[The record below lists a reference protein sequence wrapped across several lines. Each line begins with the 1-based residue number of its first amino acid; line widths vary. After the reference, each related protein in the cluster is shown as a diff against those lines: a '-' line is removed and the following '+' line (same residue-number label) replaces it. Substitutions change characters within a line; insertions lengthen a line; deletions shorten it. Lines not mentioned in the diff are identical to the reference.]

1 MIEVTGLTKLY
12 GNKRAIDAVN
22 FSVKEGEIIGLLGLN
37 GAGKSTILKVLAS
50 YLSPTNGDVSIG
62 GHNLKDSADQ
72 IRKICGYLPDRPPL
86 YNEMTVES
94 YLEFVCQIKGVASS
108 EIQAKISQVIKQ
120 TNLEEVRHQL
130 LQSISHGFKQRV
142 GIAQAIVHEPKVI
155 ILDEPINGLDPV
167 QIIEM
172 RDLIL
177 SLKGRYTVILSSHI
191 LSEMTKTCDRIL
203 IIDRGRLVAE
213 GSEETLLKSL
223 GSQMSI
229 SIRAKGSSEGLV
241 EKVNSLEG
249 ISSVEI
255 EADGDEVLL
264 EVKVTRDL
272 RGDLARRVI
281 EQGMELLEL
290 QKSSSG
296 LEGLFLEI
304 INQED
309 PRV

>member
-12 GNKRAIDAVN
+12 GNKKAIDSVN

-50 YLSPTNGDVSIG
+50 YLSPTNGEITIG
-62 GHNLKDSADQ
+62 GHRLKESADN
-72 IRKICGYLPDRPPL
+72 IRKISGYLPDRPPL
-86 YNEMTVES
+86 YGEMTVES
-94 YLEFVCQIKGVASS
+94 YLEFVCRIKGVPAGNLKD
-108 EIQAKISQVIKQ
+108 KISHVIEK
-120 TNLEEVRHQL
+120 TNLGEVKGQL
-130 LQSISHGFKQRV
+130 LAEISHGFKQRV

-177 SLKGRYTVILSSHI
+177 SLKGKYTVILSSHI

-203 IIDRGRLVAE
+203 IIDKGRLVAE

-223 GSQMSI
+223 GSKMSI
-229 SIRAKGSSEGLV
+229 NIMVRGDVKGLAEKIQATEGV
-241 EKVNSLEG
+241 ARCSFEEKG
-249 ISSVEI
+249 RDKFIDI
-255 EADGDEVLL
+255 EVS
-264 EVKVTRDL
+264 RDL
-272 RGDLARRVI
+272 RGAVARIVV
-281 EQGMELLEL
+281 EQGLELLEL
-290 QKSSSG
+290 RKSSSG

-309 PRV
+309 RSA